1 MPQGAGVRCVAWSG
15 EDNFLACGCDN
26 GMLKVLKIEAAVPT
40 DGGSGKD
47 SKDSTTRSGLLAA
60 PSNIAMNQS
69 LEGHS
74 ANIQV
79 IAWNNVHH
87 KLTTSDAK
95 GLIIVWMLYKGTWYE
110 EMVNNRNRS
119 TVRGL
124 AWSHDGTKICIVY
137 EDGKARKKLRQGI

>member
-1 MPQGAGVRCVAWSG
+1 MPQGANVRCVAWSS
-15 EDNFLACGCDN
+15 EDNFLACGCEN
-26 GMLKVLKIEAAVPT
+26 GMLKVLKIESTLPSASTPAA
-40 DGGSGKD
+40 DGTNGTGNGAN
-47 SKDSTTRSGLLAA
+47 RGMLAA
-60 PSNIAMNQS
+60 PSNIAMNQT

-74 ANIQV
+74 SNIQV
-79 IAWNNVHH
+79 IAWNNVHQ

-124 AWSHDGTKICIVY
+124 AWSNDGNKICIVY
-137 EDGKARKKLRQGI
+137 EDG